1 MNIERPRM
9 KEINGE
15 NGNETIPKP
24 SKLKI
29 EELMDDL
36 RCIIPDVLSLYV
48 VCFGFWIQLLI
59 HKDAILVIHYQVVF
73 LLLGHYGLNS
83 KTESEMKKNR
93 GRERERVRRRRVIQH
108 STFY

>member
-15 NGNETIPKP
+15 NGNETIPNP

-36 RCIIPDVLSLYV
+36 RCIIPDVLSLCMLYALDTIAYTQRCNFSHPLSS
-48 VCFGFWIQLLI
+48 CFS
-59 HKDAILVIHYQVVF
+59 LVGP
-73 LLLGHYGLNS
+73 LWS
-83 KTESEMKKNR
+83 
-93 GRERERVRRRRVIQH
+93 
-108 STFY
+108 